1 MYLRFLSVLRAGLV
15 LWRPERAGADKTCS
29 TSNWT
34 ETLSRAFPRWTCHRE
49 RQLCLFLLLF
59 CLKPARHVW
68 KHTVFLVVSHSCTP
82 SDFSLEPSRGLRLT
96 GFNHAWLSHTLNH
109 AVASLIVC
117 YYPSCISIQGGSPS
131 LSSSPL
137 HRRSF
142 SPRVGCGAASVCR
155 DSVRE
160 RKKKVGCWGL
170 SSVFVVTAVQINIE
184 EDALRVCQLLS

>member
-82 SDFSLEPSRGLRLT
+82 LRLLT
-96 GFNHAWLSHTLNH
+96 RTLPWFTFDRFQPCLTLTHSQPCSCLFNCLLLSLVHIHSGRLSLPLLLPSSPEKLLATRRMRRCLRVPWLSEGKEKKGGVLG
-109 AVASLIVC
+109 ALECVC
-117 YYPSCISIQGGSPS
+117 C
-131 LSSSPL
+131 
-137 HRRSF
+137 H
-142 SPRVGCGAASVCR
+142 CGA
-155 DSVRE
+155 
-160 RKKKVGCWGL
+160 
-170 SSVFVVTAVQINIE
+170 N
-184 EDALRVCQLLS
+184 